1 MFHINWILQYGNA
14 NAMQGS
20 FKLATPTLGTCLQC
34 ARMLLHRDATE
45 TRPTDT
51 LSALNCQHMYTLNH
65 LIDSP
70 GLDYFKFA
78 HTALKKRN
86 YLTISYLKQIRNGK

>member
-1 MFHINWILQYGNA
+1 MDYLGVDFSTIHMNSRPKYEREFLTSILVFHINWILQYGNA

-20 FKLATPTLGTCLQC
+20 FKLATPTLGTCLKC

-51 LSALNCQHMYTLNH
+51 LSALICQHMYTLNH
-65 LIDSP
+65 
-70 GLDYFKFA
+70 
-78 HTALKKRN
+78 
-86 YLTISYLKQIRNGK
+86 